1 MKRQRNDFQLKAR
14 ENPLK
19 INETEINRLP
29 DKEFKVLVKKNY

>member
-1 MKRQRNDFQLKAR
+1 MTFQLKAR
-14 ENPLK
+14 KSLK